1 MSLYDILGVKKNA
14 TISEIRI
21 AYHKLARSYH
31 PDKNPDDATRMEEI
45 NNAYSIL
52 KNPTQRAEYDQQM
65 HYQRKE
71 IPDFVDM
78 RKAAKDF
85 FEPIKQTKVE
95 ELEKQ
100 KKDAAV
106 MFKREMAQMNQHNG
120 ITTEKLTPIQNIED
134 MLEDFQLTRKQED
147 IEIMPDIN
155 DKLRHLPVDDFN
167 KKFNEEFEKNIDS
180 QLAMIGYVE
189 PEAFVAGFIGA
200 GIDDTVGAG
209 INDDTVVD
217 IHKQVDTNI
226 GISRTMK
233 AGNIK
238 DIKPLTDEEI
248 KQLIAERQNF

>member
-1 MSLYDILGVKKNA
+1 MSLYDILGVKKTA

-45 NNAYSIL
+45 NNAYAIL

-85 FEPIKQTKVE
+85 FEPIKNIKKE
-95 ELEKQ
+95 EFEKQ
-100 KKDAAV
+100 KKDAEV
-106 MFKREMAQMNQHNG
+106 TFKREMEQMNQHNG
-120 ITTEKLTPIQNIED
+120 ITKDASTPIQNID
-134 MLEDFQLTRKQED
+134 DILENFQLTRKQED

-155 DKLRHLPVDDFN
+155 DNLRHLPTKDFN
-167 KKFNEEFEKNIDS
+167 QKFNEEFEKNIEN
-180 QLAMIGYVE
+180 QLAMIGYKE
-189 PEAFVAGFIGA
+189 PEAYIWNGQGQFDDAAGA
-200 GIDDTVGAG
+200 LIDD
-209 INDDTVVD
+209 DTIVD
-217 IHKQVDTNI
+217 IHKPVDINI
-226 GISRTMK
+226 GVGKTMK

-238 DIKPLTDEEI
+238 DEKPLTHSDME
-248 KQLIAERQNF
+248 KLIAERDKF